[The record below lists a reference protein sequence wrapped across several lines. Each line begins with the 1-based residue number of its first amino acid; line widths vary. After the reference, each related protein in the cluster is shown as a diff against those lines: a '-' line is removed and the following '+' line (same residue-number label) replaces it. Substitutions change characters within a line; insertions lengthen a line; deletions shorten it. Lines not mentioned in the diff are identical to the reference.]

1 MTASTPG
8 GGPLAGVRV
17 LDLSR
22 VLAGPF
28 CSMILADLGAEVLK
42 IEELGK
48 GDQTR
53 TIPPFV
59 NGESHYFLAI
69 NRNKKSLAVDTRR
82 PEGRDIIL
90 DLVRHSDVVLEN
102 FRTGVM
108 ERLGLSAET
117 LMAIKPD
124 LVICSISGFGK
135 GTHLSDKPSF
145 DLITQAMSGVM
156 SINGEPDGP
165 PTKLGIPMG
174 DVGGGLW
181 SAIAVLAGLQHRNAT
196 GKGIRIDYSLLD
208 GMIGLLGYLAELYL
222 VTGES
227 PARMGSSHHSVVP
240 YGRFPVKDGHI
251 VIALHVGNFWR
262 KFCGALGR
270 EDLVENPRYRT
281 TADRQKHRDELEA
294 LITDILLTKTADEW
308 HEILDRADVPHG
320 TVNSVRQ
327 ALEQRVVQ
335 ERGLLKETRHPI
347 AGAVR
352 VVGSPLQFDL
362 FGDTPYAAAPV
373 LGAHTEPVLA
383 GLLGYDAARIARLE
397 QAGVIALGGEGRPR
411 PTAPDED

>member
-1 MTASTPG
+1 MTPSTPG
-8 GGPLAGVRV
+8 VGPLAGVRV

-42 IEELGK
+42 IEELVK

-53 TIPPFV
+53 TIPPFI

-82 PEGRDIIL
+82 PEGREIIL

-117 LMAIKPD
+117 LMAIKPN

-181 SAIAVLAGLQHRNAT
+181 SAIGVLAGLQHRNAT

-208 GMIGLLGYLAELYL
+208 GMIGLLGYLAEIYL

-270 EDLVENPRYRT
+270 EDLAENPRYRT

-294 LITDILLTKTADEW
+294 LITAILLTKTADEW

-335 ERGLLKETRHPI
+335 ERGLLKETWHPI

-352 VVGSPLQFDL
+352 VVGNPLQFDL

-383 GLLGYDAARIARLE
+383 ELLGYDAARIAQLE

-411 PTAPDED
+411 PTAPDKD